1 MKINIIT
8 PFPEFYDSFLKT
20 SLIKKAIDNRV
31 VEFNIIDLKKFG
43 IGKYNKID
51 DKPYGGGVGMIIR
64 VDVIEKAIESISSKG
79 IKIALTPSGKVFNQ
93 KYAKELSI
101 EKEIT
106 IISGRYE
113 GFDERVY
120 KLVDKKI
127 SIGEFITMG
136 GEAPSLCIIEATVR
150 LIPGVLG
157 KIESTIEESFSTNI
171 IKEYPQYTR
180 PEKYKKLAVP
190 KVLLSGN
197 HKNIQEW
204 RKSKSKKA

>member
-1 MKINIIT
+1 
-8 PFPEFYDSFLKT
+8 
-20 SLIKKAIDNRV
+20 
-31 VEFNIIDLKKFG
+31 
-43 IGKYNKID
+43 
-51 DKPYGGGVGMIIR
+51 MIIR
-64 VDVIEKAIESISSKG
+64 VDVVEKAIENISSKG

-136 GEAPSLCIIEATVR
+136 GEAPSLCIIEAIVR

-157 KIESTIEESFSTNI
+157 NMESTIEESFSTNI
-171 IKEYPQYTR
+171 IKEYPQILQRRMY
-180 PEKYKKLAVP
+180 V
-190 KVLLSGN
+190 V
-197 HKNIQEW
+197 H
-204 RKSKSKKA
+204 